1 MRAFVIRRIRSVGTF
16 QSTRRD
22 LLRRYHHPSAACHSN
37 CSSLQFS
44 FHNSSFLIQTVR
56 KKRLWTSSCR
66 CFGTSRSPPSDDNEE
81 TTTPTSKQELIEIWL
96 QQLKSPPN
104 LITLSRILSTPVLS
118 YFIISN
124 HYDWALYGC
133 AAAGL
138 TDFLDGFLAKRYNM
152 NTVLG
157 TYLDPLA
164 DKILINVLS
173 ISLWYS
179 DILPTPLIVLW
190 FGRDVALMGATY
202 LLVKSETKSDGRFVV
217 DPVNTPLK
225 VEPTNISK
233 INTVF
238 QFLTLGVGMLQPVY
252 GVPPGLLET
261 LW

>member
-1 MRAFVIRRIRSVGTF
+1 MCFRKSRSFGTF
-16 QSTRRD
+16 PSTRRHA
-22 LLRRYHHPSAACHSN
+22 LSTTSICIRR
-37 CSSLQFS
+37 QFS
-44 FHNSSFLIQTVR
+44 LKSPSFLIQTVQT
-56 KKRLWTSSCR
+56 KRFWTSSSCR
-66 CFGTSRSPPSDDNEE
+66 CFGTSGTPPSDNTDDDNQQKKQQS
-81 TTTPTSKQELIEIWL
+81 TTPKSKQELIHIWL

-118 YFIISN
+118 YFIITQ

-133 AAAGL
+133 AAAGFS
-138 TDFLDGFLAKRYNM
+138 DFLDGFLAKRYQM

-173 ISLWYS
+173 ISLWYA

-202 LLVKSETKSDGRFVV
+202 LLVRSETKSDGRFVV

-233 INTVF
+233 VNTVF
-238 QFLTLGVGMLQPVY
+238 QFLTLGVGMIQPVY
-252 GVPPGLLET
+252 GVPPGVLET